1 MGTEERKIFIAFGFV
16 VTFVGLVV
24 IVFFINIFRQQRRY
38 RILQKDKLDSEINA
52 AELERNVIATELHN
66 DIGPYLSSVKMR
78 LDIIATTQNE
88 EMEACKNALDKC
100 VQQVRDMAKALAP
113 LSIFEIPFQD
123 ALKKYVQEVNVQ
135 GNLKIHL
142 TELERV
148 QLTPDQN
155 NQVYRIL
162 QEVIQNTIKHA
173 QASSLL
179 IEISKEDH
187 RTLLIRTS
195 DNGIGYDFDNVRAQN
210 KLGLGLLGIQSRIDY
225 LNGSMNTSEEIKL
238 GTKYNIRIPILVQI

>member
-1 MGTEERKIFIAFGFV
+1 MGTEERKIFIAFGIV
-16 VTFVGLVV
+16 STFVGLVV
-24 IVFFINIFRQQRRY
+24 IVFFVNIFRQQRRY

-66 DIGPYLSSVKMR
+66 DIGPYLSSIKMR

-88 EMEACKNALDKC
+88 EMQACKDALDKC
-100 VQQVRDMAKALAP
+100 VQQVRDMAKALSP
-113 LSIFEIPFQD
+113 LTIFEIPFQD
-123 ALKKYVQEVNVQ
+123 ALKKYVQEVNVK
-135 GNLKIHL
+135 GDLKIQL

-148 QLTPDQN
+148 ELSSDQN
-155 NQVYRIL
+155 NQIYRIL

-173 QASSLL
+173 QATSLL
-179 IEISKEDH
+179 IEISREDNK
-187 RTLLIRTS
+187 TLLIRTS
-195 DNGIGYDFDNVRAQN
+195 DNGIGYDFDSIRAQN

-238 GTKYNIRIPILVQI
+238 GTKYNIRIPILI